1 MCEGLGAG
9 LSVEVRM
16 FGIMVWGPIHVAH
29 IHYTTGWGGAC
40 LQHGTSPL
48 MWAAVSDDIDVAKT
62 LINHKARINARN
74 KVSDGSVYMV
84 WLPGEFAMSIV

>member
-1 MCEGLGAG
+1 
-9 LSVEVRM
+9 
-16 FGIMVWGPIHVAH
+16 
-29 IHYTTGWGGAC
+29 
-40 LQHGTSPL
+40 

>member
-1 MCEGLGAG
+1 MGPHPRGAYS
-9 LSVEVRM
+9 LHN
-16 FGIMVWGPIHVAH
+16 WL
-29 IHYTTGWGGAC
+29 GGAC